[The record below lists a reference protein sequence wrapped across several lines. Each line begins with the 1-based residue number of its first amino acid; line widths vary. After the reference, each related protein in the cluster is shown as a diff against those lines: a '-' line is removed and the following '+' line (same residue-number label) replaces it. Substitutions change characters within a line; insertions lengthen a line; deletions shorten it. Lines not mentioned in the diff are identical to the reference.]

1 VLAARR
7 APEAHGSPTPTISP
21 MANTID
27 QVPEAVAEAASRR
40 SDARAARDWATA
52 DRLRN
57 EIEAA
62 GWRVVDS
69 GTAYRLEPASAP
81 DVEVGGEIRY
91 GRSDAVPSRLD
102 EPPSGVASVVVVASG
117 DPGETGKVLD
127 ALGATLPAGVDVT
140 LVADGLPDRALEGSR
155 AGDLAAR
162 TGLATFELVRTSTVL
177 GQAAALNI
185 GIRRARAEIV
195 VVLDPCVTPAGDVAT
210 PLVAALA
217 DPTVAIAGPFGLV
230 SADLRRFDE
239 VIAPGDSTVDAAAI
253 QGYLMAF
260 RRADAAARGPLD
272 EGFRFYRNLD
282 IWWSLVL
289 RDEDVDEDEDVGAAK
304 ASTARRALVVPGL
317 PITHA
322 EPRAWTMTPPAERD
336 RLSKRNFYRVLDRF
350 RTRTDLAVS

>member
-1 VLAARR
+1 
-7 APEAHGSPTPTISP
+7 
-21 MANTID
+21 MANTADHI
-27 QVPEAVAEAASRR
+27 PEVVAEAASRR

-52 DRLRN
+52 DRLRD

-81 DVEVGGEIRY
+81 DVDVGGEIRY
-91 GRSDAVPSRLD
+91 GRSDAVPSLLA
-102 EPPSGVASVVVVASG
+102 EPPSGIASVVVVASG
-117 DPGETGKVLD
+117 DPGETDQVLD
-127 ALGATLPAGVDVT
+127 ALGATLPAGVDVI

-155 AGDLAAR
+155 PDDLAAR
-162 TGLATFELVRTSTVL
+162 PGLTTFELVRTSAVL

-195 VVLDPCVTPAGDVAT
+195 VVLDPCVTPTGDVVS
-210 PLVAALA
+210 PLVDALV

-230 SADLRRFDE
+230 SSDLRRFDE
-239 VIAPGDSTVDAAAI
+239 VIAPADSAVDAAAI

-260 RRADAAARGPLD
+260 RRSDAAARGPLD

-289 RDEDVDEDEDVGAAK
+289 RDESEDERDIAV
-304 ASTARRALVVPGL
+304 ARRALVVPGL
-317 PITHA
+317 PLTRA
-322 EPRAWTMTPPAERD
+322 EPRAWLTTPPADRD

-350 RTRTDLAVS
+350 RTRLDLAVS

>member
-1 VLAARR
+1 
-7 APEAHGSPTPTISP
+7 
-21 MANTID
+21 MANTAD
-27 QVPEAVAEAASRR
+27 QVPETVAEAASRR

-52 DRLRN
+52 DRLRD

-81 DVEVGGEIRY
+81 DVAVGGEIRY
-91 GRSDAVPSRLD
+91 GRSDAVSSRLE
-102 EPPSGVASVVVVASG
+102 EPSTGIASVVVVASG
-117 DPGETGKVLD
+117 DPVETGQVLD
-127 ALGATLPAGVDVT
+127 ALGATLSAGVDVI

-155 AGDLAAR
+155 PDDLALR
-162 TGLATFELVRTSTVL
+162 PGPATFELVRTSAVL

-195 VVLDPCVTPAGDVAT
+195 IVLDPCVTPTGDVVT
-210 PLVAALA
+210 PLVAALQ

-230 SADLRRFDE
+230 SSDLRRFGE
-239 VIAPGDSTVDAAAI
+239 VIAPADSPVDAAAI

-260 RRADAAARGPLD
+260 RRSDAAARGPLD

-289 RDEDVDEDEDVGAAK
+289 RDEGGDDDADAVAPEGPSV
-304 ASTARRALVVPGL
+304 RRALVVPGL
-317 PITHA
+317 SLTRA
-322 EPRAWTMTPPAERD
+322 EPRAWLTTPPADRD

-350 RTRTDLAVS
+350 RTRLDLAVS